1 MRPATRSRER
11 TTPPAVLPT
20 RIAAALPVV
29 LALVLLASCAPPW
42 PRWGTLAIRIEEPQ
56 PKTIVPGIDMTIAG
70 YEVFGTGPGGAQFS
84 RSGTGSGLTV
94 SGLAFGAWTVS
105 VEGRNAAGLHIAHG
119 EAVVEVIT
127 GTTQSVS
134 IAVSPIAGFGAL
146 SLEVSWPAADVGLP
160 SVRGQLLPAQ
170 GPAIDLAFS
179 APAGGRATSSTNAVQ
194 NGYYTLVVSLLDNGL
209 PVMGAVDVV
218 RIVSGQTTSGTIAF
232 PGVNAGNGSILV
244 SIAPDMREPVP
255 VSMAGQVNDLATGTA
270 MTVAASVPAGLDNV
284 TFVWYLN
291 GVATATGAEF
301 TVNTASQPLAVGVY
315 RVDVT
320 AFTAGG
326 TRAGSA
332 THTLQVVGTGYVT
345 LEWDANTE
353 PDLAG
358 YRIYVGT
365 ASGSYGTIPIEAGL
379 ATTCTIGRLTNG
391 RTYYFVATALDTA
404 GVESGWSNEVSCTVP

>member
-1 MRPATRSRER
+1 MRPVTCHRER
-11 TTPPAVLPT
+11 TVLP
-20 RIAAALPVV
+20 AGLPAGIVV
-29 LALVLLASCAPPW
+29 ALALVLLASCAPPW
-42 PRWGTLAIRIEEPQ
+42 PRWGALAIRIEEPQ
-56 PKTIVPGIDMTIAG
+56 PKTIVPGIDMTITG
-70 YEVFGTGPGGAQFS
+70 YEIFGTGPGGAQFS
-84 RSGTGSGLTV
+84 RSGTGSELTV
-94 SGLAFGAWTVS
+94 SGLAFGAWAVS

-127 GTTQSVS
+127 GTTQSVN

-146 SLEVSWPAADVGLP
+146 GLEVSWPAADVGSP
-160 SVRGQLLPAQ
+160 SVHGQLLPAQ

-179 APAGGRATSSTNAVQ
+179 APAGGRATSSTSALQ

-232 PGVNAGNGSILV
+232 SGVNAGSGSILV
-244 SIAPDMREPVP
+244 SIAPDMREPIP
-255 VSMAGQVNDLATGTA
+255 VVMTGQVNELATATA
-270 MTVAASVPAGLDNV
+270 MTVAVSVPAGLDNA
-284 TFVWYLN
+284 TFVWYVN
-291 GVATATGAEF
+291 GVAAATGGEL
-301 TVNTASQPLAVGVY
+301 TVNTTSQPLAAGVY
-315 RVDVT
+315 RLDVT

-353 PDLAG
+353 PNLAG

-379 ATTCTIGRLTNG
+379 ATTCTVGKLTNG
-391 RTYYFVATALDTA
+391 RTYYFVATAFDTS
-404 GVESGWSNEVSCTVP
+404 GVESGRSNEVSCTVP